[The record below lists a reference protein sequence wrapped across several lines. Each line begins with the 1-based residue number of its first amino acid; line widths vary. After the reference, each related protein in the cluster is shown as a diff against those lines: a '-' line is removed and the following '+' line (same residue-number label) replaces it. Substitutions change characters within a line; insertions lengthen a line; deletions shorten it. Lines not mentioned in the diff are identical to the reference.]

1 MDNGEPIIINNALFP
16 FGLCANFTEQDSIK
30 GWEIKLKETV
40 LTPAPSTVPG
50 TNHGFMLAESKS
62 ELSRDFL
69 VLLCFFS
76 FTLRLLG

>member
-50 TNHGFMLAESKS
+50 TNHGFMLAE
-62 ELSRDFL
+62 
-69 VLLCFFS
+69 
-76 FTLRLLG
+76 